1 LELGVVAVDF
11 LALEDL
17 LDDLRIAFEIMVSS
31 SSEVDT
37 AESRE
42 GSNLADWI
50 FWLVDSLL
58 DNSC

>member
-1 LELGVVAVDF
+1 VVAVDF

>member
-1 LELGVVAVDF
+1 MVAVDF

-17 LDDLRIAFEIMVSS
+17 LDDLRIVFEIMVSS

>member
-1 LELGVVAVDF
+1 MVAVDF